1 VRVQQLRLFFA
12 AMSRLRH
19 SFAHPLVSALTGGAL
34 VAVAFLIA
42 LGAGWTDDG
51 DGSSGPA
58 LPSLPAAAQDEGS
71 GSAVNRIYDGS
82 SPGVVFIEAEGV
94 SGGPEAPLDPFG
106 GPQAP
111 STATGTGFV
120 LDEEGHVLTNAHV
133 VEGADQVRVTIGEEG
148 DPVDAEVVGAD
159 PSTDLALL
167 DADADSG
174 ALQPLSLGD
183 ASGLEVGDPVVA
195 IGSPLG
201 LDNTVTAGIVSALGR
216 EIDSPNGF
224 TITNAIQTDAP
235 INPGNSGGPLLDS
248 NGEVVGINSQ
258 IATAGGQGNIGIG
271 FAVPAETAREVV
283 QELLDDGEVDQA
295 FLGLTGA
302 EITSE
307 AARVLDLPTE
317 DGVLVQEVVPDGPA
331 ADAGIEAGSAEASIG
346 PAPLRIGG
354 DIIVEAAGEPVAS
367 MEDVIAAVEER
378 EPGDSLELTLL
389 RDGDE
394 ETITVDLA
402 DRPASAL
409 PRG

>member
-1 VRVQQLRLFFA
+1 
-12 AMSRLRH
+12 MSRLSR

-58 LPSLPAAAQDEGS
+58 LPSLPAAAQDDGS
-71 GSAVNRIYDGS
+71 DSAVNRIYDRS

-133 VEGADQVRVTIGEEG
+133 VEGADQVRVTIGEDA

-167 DADADSG
+167 DTDVDAG

-183 ASGLEVGDPVVA
+183 ASDLEVGDPVVA

-224 TITNAIQTDAP
+224 TITDAIQTDAP

-248 NGEVVGINSQ
+248 SGEVVGINSQ

-283 QELLDDGEVDQA
+283 QELLDDGQVDQA

-307 AARVLDLPTE
+307 AAGTLELPTE
-317 DGVLVQEVVPDGPA
+317 DGVLVQEVVPGGPA
-331 ADAGIEAGSAEASIG
+331 DDAGIEAGSAEANIG

-354 DIIVEAAGEPVAS
+354 DIIVEAAGEQVDS
-367 MEDVIAAVEER
+367 MEEVIAAVEER

-389 RDGDE
+389 RGGDE
-394 ETITVDLA
+394 ETVTVELA

-409 PRG
+409 PSG